1 MKRNKGNPVIQAVA
15 REAARVRLRS
25 ALINQKIA
33 IYMAAKGEDCSDLME
48 GLHLTLA
55 VIGFAHEWQHRKG
68 TEADRSTPDIRVLR
82 GGLSA
87 CASMIGRGYDPIN
100 TVAIDRA
107 LDAAERINKHLQPE
121 SVHVAWAALSPAN
134 NTQQ

>member
-1 MKRNKGNPVIQAVA
+1 
-15 REAARVRLRS
+15 
-25 ALINQKIA
+25 
-33 IYMAAKGEDCSDLME
+33 MAAKGEDCSELME
-48 GLHLTLA
+48 GLRQTLS
-55 VIGFAHEWQHRKG
+55 VVGFAHEWQHRKG

-82 GGLSA
+82 GGMSA

-121 SVHVAWAALSPAN
+121 SVHVAWAALSQAN